1 MHLFPMKHLSY
12 AFKMLVVLTAD
23 ITPKALVPFLKLC
36 AQHLCASTT
45 RDLSPSSL
53 ATSQARKLNDFPQC
67 LLIP

>member
-23 ITPKALVPFLKLC
+23 IRPKAQVPFLKLC
-36 AQHLCASTT
+36 AQHLCASIT
-45 RDLSPSSL
+45 RGFSPSSL
-53 ATSQARKLNDFPQC
+53 ATSQARKLNVFLRC